1 MNIVNVIIVG
11 FILLALAVIIFV
23 IIKSLKSAD
32 EIIIK
37 ELKTKKIIKQKS
49 FWQKI
54 KTGVMAVFETVVKQ
68 IHRGVQKLHSWVVKN
83 KKREEDDVI
92 KAKEELVIDSD
103 LDQVDVTISDKKDKK
118 SKAVVFN
125 QTKNKEKKV
134 NKFVKNYFDKS
145 IDGSKV
151 SSQDD
156 KVTEQAVSENVDIKG
171 VKKKGLV
178 KNLFKIKKKRQK
190 EVDRPDANNWSLKEG
205 SAPVDNSVIQ
215 GKKTVKANIDIKPVG
230 EKFKGASTSTKVGGS
245 DGDDA
250 IGVDRGILEKK
261 ILQKIDKD
269 PKNIDNYKE
278 LGDLYIKMDK
288 LSDAE
293 EVFDYV
299 LSVNPRDLVALK
311 KKNKVKLLKRL
322 RK

>member
-1 MNIVNVIIVG
+1 MNIVNVIIIS
-11 FILLALAVIIFV
+11 FILLTLAVIIFV
-23 IIKSLKSAD
+23 IIKSLKSVD
-32 EIIIK
+32 ETIIK
-37 ELKTKKIIKQKS
+37 ELKTKKIVKQKS

-54 KTGVMAVFETVVKQ
+54 KTGVMAVFEAVVKQ
-68 IHRGVQKLHSWVVKN
+68 IHRGVQKLHSRIVKS
-83 KKREEDDVI
+83 KKREEDDVV
-92 KAKEELVIDSD
+92 KAREELIIDSD
-103 LDQVDVTISDKKDKK
+103 LDQVDVTIGDKKDKK
-118 SKAVVFN
+118 NKVVVFN
-125 QTKNKEKKV
+125 RIKSKEKKV

-151 SSQDD
+151 SSQND
-156 KVTEQAVSENVDIKG
+156 KVTEQAVSENVDIEG
-171 VKKKGLV
+171 AKKKGLV
-178 KNLFKIKKKRQK
+178 KNLFKIKKKQQK
-190 EVDRPDANNWSLKEG
+190 KTNKSDANNWSLSG
-205 SAPVDNSVIQ
+205 GGVLVDNSVDKS
-215 GKKTVKANIDIKPVG
+215 KKTVKANIDIKPVG
-230 EKFKGASTSTKVGGS
+230 EKFKGASTGTNAGGV